1 MSHRLLINP
10 GTPQAWEIQLK
21 PGRNRIGRGEDN
33 DFVINHQSIS
43 THHCEVT
50 VTDTT
55 VVLKDLGSTN
65 GTFVERVPVTEFQIQ
80 HGQHIQFGAVG
91 MVFEVL
97 GLPPLPDAINLP
109 GDGAKIIV
117 ANPGPGT
124 PPPPPPPPAPSGG
137 LRINRP
143 APAAHATVAS
153 AAPSSNTPT
162 AVPVRPINPLIRKPK
177 THEEFVAEREAT
189 DRKMFI
195 RGVIGAIG
203 GGLVGMFGWYF
214 LIRMTYMEIGYAA
227 IMVGA
232 VTGAG
237 ARLLARQGS
246 SLQGIVCAICALFAI
261 IGGQYFALASIR
273 DKHIEFLIAKDY
285 KAEMK
290 WAKSAMEATNTGDI
304 TYFLSVRDDVSG
316 SSITEEDIKK
326 FREVEFPEYRDLVNG
341 KPSKEEYIQS
351 KKATIPAPSLSES
364 IGLFTII
371 WSLFGIA
378 AAWRIG
384 SGNEG

>member
-21 PGRNRIGRGEDN
+21 PGLNRIGRGEDN

-50 VTDTT
+50 VTDQT
-55 VVLKDLGSTN
+55 VTLKDLGSTN

-97 GLPPLPDAINLP
+97 GLPPLPDAVNLP
-109 GDGAKIIV
+109 GDGARIVV

-124 PPPPPPPPAPSGG
+124 PPPPPPPPPAPVGG

-143 APAAHATVAS
+143 APAAHTT
-153 AAPSSNTPT
+153 AAPSSTTPA
-162 AVPVRPINPLIRKPK
+162 AVPVRPMNPMIRKPK

-189 DRKMFI
+189 DRKMFV
-195 RGVIGAIG
+195 RGVAGAIG

-214 LIRMTYMEIGYAA
+214 LIRMTHMEIGYAA

-261 IGGQYFALASIR
+261 IGGQYFALVSIV
-273 DKHIEFLIAKDY
+273 DKEIEYEAAKDY
-285 KAEMK
+285 KKQIK

-304 TYFLSVRDDVSG
+304 VYFLSVRDDTSQ
-316 SSITEEDIKK
+316 SSITEDDIKK

-341 KPSKEEYIQS
+341 KPSKEEYIQAQ
-351 KKATIPAPSLSES
+351 KATITPPSLTDS
-364 IGLFTII
+364 IGLFTIL